1 MVYRMVHRVNGP
13 LLDCTKD
20 SGIALILVIL
30 THQQVCLKV
39 GWEFY
44 CSKMKIEIL
53 SSDNYSQQ
61 ERLKKVIFAFEQRY
75 DQKPEVVI
83 RVPGKSYSLIT

>member
-1 MVYRMVHRVNGP
+1 
-13 LLDCTKD
+13 
-20 SGIALILVIL
+20 
-30 THQQVCLKV
+30 
-39 GWEFY
+39 
-44 CSKMKIEIL
+44 MKIEIL